1 MMKRFNFNTAT
12 KAMLGAGLLSLL
24 LAGCG
29 GSDGKDGEDGKPGVI
44 GVNIDSTST
53 LKANFTDATIDAG
66 KVKVNFTLENAN
78 GVAVLG
84 LNKNHDLRFSI
95 AQLTPVKEKVG
106 ESEADRGL
114 QWQSYIND
122 EKKPGK
128 MPEDTS
134 FLKPSTQ
141 FQAAVEAAN
150 KCETCLVDN
159 GDGSYSY
166 TYQANIANVTTPVAV
181 TYNADYTQRAALEL
195 ELPTLAINAH
205 LDWQPSTGKTEG
217 IASRNVVSIETCYTC
232 HQPESL
238 ALHGGR
244 RIDIENCAS
253 CHTATSGDPESG
265 NSIEFTYMIHAIHKG
280 GERHTY
286 DEAGAEMPAPY
297 KIIGYGGKVIDYSK
311 VSFPQKPAADCA
323 ACHVE
328 GTNAPANADL
338 FKADLSNQAC
348 IGCHTE
354 KPSAHHTKTDCVSC
368 HNETKPYAGT
378 GSAAKRHG
386 DVMKSFN
393 ASQNY
398 SAKFSSIK
406 VTGNVLTF
414 DVQILDDKGQPVAQ
428 EFIATPSKYTPS
440 SIYFSWDINKD
451 YPAYKT
457 GSKYSNRGF
466 ALNNPDV
473 STYDATTKTF
483 SINSSK
489 AGLILPTEG
498 LMGKSVELFAGV
510 ATCFTKGG
518 YNIAEIVPLACDET
532 DDKGDSLVTSA
543 YIQHEPLRFTWNDT
557 DTSKA
562 ATARRPIIDTAKCTG
577 CHNKEIAHYD
587 NGVNCQA
594 CHTPDKGLSETYWG
608 SGKFVPTSFAY
619 KAHKADGHYLKEGVK
634 TGGVQSGTVLKS
646 DCATCHAKDSKTS
659 ELVGIALGRS
669 VDRVWQ
675 DVNAAGE
682 AVWASS
688 DTGACLTCHRP
699 TDAWFKEST
708 RAHIETNG
716 GVLDTEDKDT
726 ALNASESCATCHTPA
741 QLMEAHGN

>member
-29 GSDGKDGEDGKPGVI
+29 GSDGKDGEDGKPGVV

-66 KVKVNFTLENAN
+66 KVTVNFTLENAN

-311 VSFPQKPAADCA
+311 VNFPQKPAADCA

-386 DVMKSFN
+386 DVLKAYKDAEAMSI
-393 ASQNY
+393 
-398 SAKFSSIK
+398 KFSDIAADTSGNITAKMQVLDAISAPVDKAFVDQNTSIMVSWDSDKDFTGYKSVKLSSPDVVFDASTKTYALTIKGLTPPTTSQTIQFYSDLTACFNNGGYK
-406 VTGNVLTF
+406 VEEVALTEC
-414 DVQILDDKGQPVAQ
+414 I
-428 EFIATPSKYTPS
+428 TPSVRKVHIKQAPLNVVWNTS
-440 SIYFSWDINKD
+440 GID
-451 YPAYKT
+451 
-457 GSKYSNRGF
+457 SN
-466 ALNNPDV
+466 AKPN
-473 STYDATTKTF
+473 
-483 SINSSK
+483 
-489 AGLILPTEG
+489 
-498 LMGKSVELFAGV
+498 M
-510 ATCFTKGG
+510 
-518 YNIAEIVPLACDET
+518 
-532 DDKGDSLVTSA
+532 
-543 YIQHEPLRFTWNDT
+543 
-557 DTSKA
+557 
-562 ATARRPIIDTAKCTG
+562 RRDIIDTGKCQG
-577 CHNKEIAHYD
+577 CHNQEIRHHE
-587 NGVNCQA
+587 NSVNCGV
-594 CHTPDKGLSETYWG
+594 CHTPAKALKESVSK
-608 SGKFVPTSFAY
+608 SGKFDLATSFAW
-619 KAHKADGHYLKEGVK
+619 KAHEREGHYLKYA
-634 TGGVQSGTVLKS
+634 GVQSGTVLKT
-646 DCATCHAKDSKTS
+646 DCATCHVEKNGNIS
-659 ELVGIALGRS
+659 GIELGRS
-669 VDRVWQ
+669 PNRAWIYPNLTTYDKTGIWV
-675 DVNAAGE
+675 
-682 AVWASS
+682 SS
-688 DTGACLTCHRP
+688 DAGSCLSCHQKYLS
-699 TDAWFKEST
+699 DAAKS
-708 RAHIETNG
+708 HIETNG
-716 GVLDTEDKDT
+716 GILDGKDAKDVQT
-726 ALNASESCATCHTPA
+726 RASESCATCHTPA

>member
-66 KVKVNFTLENAN
+66 KVTVNFTLENAN

-311 VSFPQKPAADCA
+311 VNFPQKPAADCA

-386 DVMKSFN
+386 DVMKAFKDAEAMSVKFSDIAADANGNLTAKMQVLDAIGAPVDKGFVDQSTSIMVSWDSDKDFTGYKSVKLSSTTDVVFDASTKTYALTIKELTPPTSSQTIQLYSDLTACFN
-393 ASQNY
+393 NGGWSIPEVVMTACSEPNVRKVHIKQTPLNVVWNATGIDS
-398 SAKFSSIK
+398 SAK
-406 VTGNVLTF
+406 
-414 DVQILDDKGQPVAQ
+414 
-428 EFIATPSKYTPS
+428 PS
-440 SIYFSWDINKD
+440 
-451 YPAYKT
+451 
-457 GSKYSNRGF
+457 
-466 ALNNPDV
+466 V
-473 STYDATTKTF
+473 
-483 SINSSK
+483 
-489 AGLILPTEG
+489 
-498 LMGKSVELFAGV
+498 
-510 ATCFTKGG
+510 
-518 YNIAEIVPLACDET
+518 
-532 DDKGDSLVTSA
+532 
-543 YIQHEPLRFTWNDT
+543 
-557 DTSKA
+557 
-562 ATARRPIIDTAKCTG
+562 RRDIIDAGKCQD
-577 CHNKEIAHYD
+577 CHGDVIYTSSRGDHHA
-587 NGVNCQA
+587 NGVNCGV
-594 CHTPDKGLSETYWG
+594 CHTPGKKLNSDDKYPG
-608 SGKFVPTSFAY
+608 GKIPSSFAW
-619 KAHKADGHYLKEGVK
+619 KAHEREGHYLKYA
-634 TGGVQSGTVLKS
+634 GVQSGTVLKS
-646 DCATCHAKDSKTS
+646 DCATCHVEDKAGNVT
-659 ELVGIALGRS
+659 GIELGRS
-669 VDRVWQ
+669 PDRTWQ
-675 DVNAAGE
+675 FGDINNAGAPIW
-682 AVWASS
+682 VSS
-688 DTGACLTCHRP
+688 DAGACLSCHQKYLS
-699 TDAWFKEST
+699 DAAKS
-708 RAHIETNG
+708 HIVTNG
-716 GVLDTEDKDT
+716 GILDATKAEDART
-726 ALNASESCATCHTPA
+726 MASESCATCHTPA

>member
-66 KVKVNFTLENAN
+66 KVTVNFTLENAN

-311 VSFPQKPAADCA
+311 VNFPQKPAADCA

-368 HNETKPYAGT
+368 HNETKPYDGT

-386 DVMKSFN
+386 DVMKAFKDAEAMSV
-393 ASQNY
+393 
-398 SAKFSSIK
+398 KFSDIAADANGNLTAKMQVLDAISAPVDKAFVDQNTSIMVSWDSDKDFTGYKSVKLSSPDVVFDASTKTYALTIRGLTPPTTSQTIQFYSDLTACFNNGGYK
-406 VTGNVLTF
+406 VEEVALTEC
-414 DVQILDDKGQPVAQ
+414 I
-428 EFIATPSKYTPS
+428 TPSVRKVHIKQAPLNVVWNTS
-440 SIYFSWDINKD
+440 GID
-451 YPAYKT
+451 
-457 GSKYSNRGF
+457 SN
-466 ALNNPDV
+466 AKPN
-473 STYDATTKTF
+473 
-483 SINSSK
+483 
-489 AGLILPTEG
+489 
-498 LMGKSVELFAGV
+498 M
-510 ATCFTKGG
+510 
-518 YNIAEIVPLACDET
+518 
-532 DDKGDSLVTSA
+532 
-543 YIQHEPLRFTWNDT
+543 
-557 DTSKA
+557 
-562 ATARRPIIDTAKCTG
+562 RRDIIDTGKCQG
-577 CHNKEIAHYD
+577 CHNQEIRHHE
-587 NGVNCQA
+587 NSVNCGV
-594 CHTPDKGLSETYWG
+594 CHTPAKALKESVSK
-608 SGKFVPTSFAY
+608 SGKFDLATSFAW
-619 KAHKADGHYLKEGVK
+619 KAHEREGHYLKYA
-634 TGGVQSGTVLKS
+634 GVQSGTVLKT
-646 DCATCHAKDSKTS
+646 DCATCHVEKNGNIS
-659 ELVGIALGRS
+659 GIELGRS
-669 VDRVWQ
+669 PNRAWIYPNLTTYDKTGIWV
-675 DVNAAGE
+675 
-682 AVWASS
+682 SS
-688 DTGACLTCHRP
+688 DAGSCLSCHQKYLS
-699 TDAWFKEST
+699 DAAKS
-708 RAHIETNG
+708 HIETNG
-716 GVLDTEDKDT
+716 GILDGKDAKDVQT
-726 ALNASESCATCHTPA
+726 RASESCATCHTPA